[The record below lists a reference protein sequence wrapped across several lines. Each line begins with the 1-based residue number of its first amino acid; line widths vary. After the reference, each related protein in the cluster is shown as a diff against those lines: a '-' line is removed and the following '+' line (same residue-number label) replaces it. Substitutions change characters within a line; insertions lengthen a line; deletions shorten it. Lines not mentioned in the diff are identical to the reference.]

1 MMKMQTMNK
10 TQVLIPIDVA
20 NDLLRILFATAPRGQ
35 AHADELLR
43 IYHSLS
49 QAVAHTQ
56 RTR

>member
-1 MMKMQTMNK
+1 MQTMNK